1 MNHRQDFWNGE
12 IKNSKYLLLHKA
24 IKNWEEITK
33 INFLRALQINHIL
46 TKIQGAFIP
55 EKNAEFQQKQLALH
69 YYCPIPL
76 PPTKLSS
83 SLENQQPPNHGSC
96 EYIVNIYYLIIKT
109 T

>member
-55 EKNAEFQQKQLALH
+55 EKNAEFQQKQLVLH
-69 YYCPIPL
+69 CYCPIPL
-76 PPTKLSS
+76 APPSS
-83 SLENQQPPNHGSC
+83 PVALKINSLPTMVA
-96 EYIVNIYYLIIKT
+96 VNT
-109 T
+109 